1 MNVVGKSVVEKGSS
15 GSGAAATF
23 NKDELTAILKFGA
36 EELFNQAE
44 EEDDEE
50 PKVDI
55 DEILKRAETRE
66 GDQSCLSGATEELLS
81 QFKVCD
87 CFRWFFL
94 RASFSNVNFLTLQI
108 LPSLMILA
116 SVTVTVSL

>member
-1 MNVVGKSVVEKGSS
+1 MVFSGLRNPAGKSVVDQKSSS

-23 NKDELTAILKFGA
+23 NKEELAAILKFGA
-36 EELFNQAE
+36 EELFNQADE
-44 EEDDEE
+44 EADEE

-81 QFKVCD
+81 QFKVIATGC
-87 CFRWFFL
+87 
-94 RASFSNVNFLTLQI
+94 
-108 LPSLMILA
+108 
-116 SVTVTVSL
+116 VSA

>member
-1 MNVVGKSVVEKGSS
+1 MVDQKSSS

-23 NKDELTAILKFGA
+23 NKEELAAILKFGA
-36 EELFNQAE
+36 EELFNQADE
-44 EEDDEE
+44 EADEE

-81 QFKVCD
+81 QFKVIATGC
-87 CFRWFFL
+87 
-94 RASFSNVNFLTLQI
+94 
-108 LPSLMILA
+108 
-116 SVTVTVSL
+116 VSA